1 MRYWHRLPSEVVD
14 APSWRHK
21 GVDGALSCRSA
32 VGVPVHCGGV
42 GTPWKIPST
51 SNDSIK
57 QRNAVF
63 DFCWHRRSGAAF
75 RCFPRGTPLPRA
87 RSPGLPAASCHRRLV
102 AAQRPSR
109 RRSPAPYLRA
119 PRGAAAAA
127 GTVLRCCPQL
137 PGRAPPGPGSG
148 LLLPAG
154 DTAGREAGLRLGQVG
169 AGAAGRGDA
178 GTKERD
184 RNETGTSRA
193 GTEAAPSHRAEAPAA
208 AHCGCA
214 GREGGADV
222 TSRRAGSGSG
232 RSFLGGEAARCVRRG
247 RAACSEWDWG
257 RGGGATERD
266 SVPGRVGKV
275 GGPRSGVGAAVGAA
289 RGSRPGG

>member
-1 MRYWHRLPSEVVD
+1 LWQKKGKWFHIKVGEISSRYKEEVFYYKGGEALAQVAQRGGGCPILETQRGGRGSELP
-14 APSWRHK
+14 
-21 GVDGALSCRSA
+21 LSCGCPCSLW
-32 VGVPVHCGGV
+32 GV

-51 SNDSIK
+51 SNDSVK
-57 QRNAVF
+57 QQNAVF

-75 RCFPRGTPLPRA
+75 GCFPRGTPLPRA

-169 AGAAGRGDA
+169 AGAAGRGDE
-178 GTKERD
+178 GTRPERD
-184 RNETGTSRA
+184 RNEPGRYGSRA
-193 GTEAAPSHRAEAPAA
+193 LTPRRGAG
-208 AHCGCA
+208 GCA
-214 GREGGADV
+214 LRLRGAGGWSGCDVTTGGFRFRSLFSRRRGGAV
-222 TSRRAGSGSG
+222 
-232 RSFLGGEAARCVRRG
+232 
-247 RAACSEWDWG
+247 RAA
-257 RGGGATERD
+257 GG
-266 SVPGRVGKV
+266 K
-275 GGPRSGVGAAVGAA
+275 
-289 RGSRPGG
+289 